1 MCRRLIRQ
9 VLGSTRMEGMC
20 EERAGQR
27 EKLDCEA
34 VSINDSANS
43 VWNSEAKD
51 AQVGVREPALNTL
64 TSPSHW

>member
-1 MCRRLIRQ
+1 
-9 VLGSTRMEGMC
+9 MEGMC
-20 EERAGQR
+20 EEKAGQR